1 MRKFILPLITLLF
14 SFSIFAHGPTPQKV
28 QESITVNIAPAEAWS
43 ILKDYSDFKK
53 IMKVRSFD
61 DEIMKIKYELLS
73 KDVPFSDYNA
83 YIIVKKGSNDNESVI
98 QWTARFYRTYK
109 LNPPIPEDLILL
121 PTLILFFIIYSTS
134 VWLVINVIDVYRRFE
149 IFWGHLGPHLDLR

>member
-1 MRKFILPLITLLF
+1 MRKFILPLIALLF

-28 QESITVNIAPAEAWS
+28 QESITVSIAPAEAWS
-43 ILKDYSDFKK
+43 VLKDYSDFKK

-83 YIIVKKGSNDNESVI
+83 YIIVKKGSNDSESII
-98 QWTARFYRTYK
+98 QWTSRFYRTYK
-109 LNPPIPEDLILL
+109 LNPPIPEGQDDATAVAAVKKIVEPGLASLKKAL
-121 PTLILFFIIYSTS
+121 ES
-134 VWLVINVIDVYRRFE
+134 N
-149 IFWGHLGPHLDLR
+149 

>member
-1 MRKFILPLITLLF
+1 MRKFILPLIALLF

-28 QESITVNIAPAEAWS
+28 QESITVSIAPAEAWS
-43 ILKDYSDFKK
+43 VLKDYSDFKK

-83 YIIVKKGSNDNESVI
+83 YIIVKKGSNDSESII

-109 LNPPIPEDLILL
+109 LNPPIPEGQDDATAVAAVKKIVVPGLASLKKAL
-121 PTLILFFIIYSTS
+121 ESK
-134 VWLVINVIDVYRRFE
+134 
-149 IFWGHLGPHLDLR
+149 

>member
-1 MRKFILPLITLLF
+1 MRKFILPLIVLLF

-28 QESITVNIAPAEAWS
+28 QESITVSIAPAEAWS
-43 ILKDYSDFKK
+43 VLKDYSDFKK

-83 YIIVKKGSNDNESVI
+83 YIIVKKGSNDSESII

-109 LNPPIPEDLILL
+109 LNPPIPEGQDDATAVAAVKKIVKPGLASLKKAL
-121 PTLILFFIIYSTS
+121 ES
-134 VWLVINVIDVYRRFE
+134 N
-149 IFWGHLGPHLDLR
+149 

>member
-109 LNPPIPEDLILL
+109 LNPPIPEGQDDATAVAAVKKIVEPGLASLKKAL
-121 PTLILFFIIYSTS
+121 ES
-134 VWLVINVIDVYRRFE
+134 N
-149 IFWGHLGPHLDLR
+149 

>member
-1 MRKFILPLITLLF
+1 MRKFILPLIALLF
-14 SFSIFAHGPTPQKV
+14 SVSIFAHGPTPQKV
-28 QESITVNIAPAEAWS
+28 QESITVSIAPAEVWS
-43 ILKDYSDFKK
+43 ILKDYSEFKK

-83 YIIVKKGSNDNESVI
+83 YIIVKKGSNDSESVI

-109 LNPPIPEDLILL
+109 LNPPIPEGQDDATAVAAVKKIVVPGLASLKKAL
-121 PTLILFFIIYSTS
+121 ESK
-134 VWLVINVIDVYRRFE
+134 
-149 IFWGHLGPHLDLR
+149 